1 MNGFVS
7 SHSLLFHLYIGTALT
22 PLPTSHSPVSLW
34 SLSIERM
41 DERRR
46 QRTLRDEA
54 AASGEAELKQQ
65 HIEAVGQGGPPVLRS
80 DSSTLSNSSDSTS
93 ASLREKARRLQ
104 QEALLNRD
112 RATCVRGA
120 QQSFRLKVAEMREQ
134 EAARL
139 LAMAEAADEGVNQAG
154 SVGPLSPAGSDANM
168 TSARGPLMSDIA
180 SLPNMHSPRG
190 AHLQRQQYQQH
201 PPQQEVYG
209 DVCAYQRE
217 AARGSE
223 ASGIGRD
230 GALQQQVI
238 SDTPR
243 EQFEGHATL
252 MGKPMTTGVSM
263 PSQAD
268 QALAEEAAK
277 LRKEA
282 LLCRDKALCCTGAKQ
297 RQLIS
302 LAELKERR
310 AADAIAL
317 MSDPGLH
324 CHQRG
329 EERNLQVQQT
339 PRRAAGELRGRVN
352 PRGDSGIFDS

>member
-1 MNGFVS
+1 MNGF
-7 SHSLLFHLYIGTALT
+7 
-22 PLPTSHSPVSLW
+22 
-34 SLSIERM
+34 IERM

-190 AHLQRQQYQQH
+190 AEALNEGRIAELLAAAAERRDKATCVKGGKQRALLAMAERLESEAQALADAIRQKQQQMQEPEMQQH
-201 PPQQEVYG
+201 VA
-209 DVCAYQRE
+209 VL
-217 AARGSE
+217 
-223 ASGIGRD
+223 
-230 GALQQQVI
+230 GA
-238 SDTPR
+238 
-243 EQFEGHATL
+243 
-252 MGKPMTTGVSM
+252 
-263 PSQAD
+263 QAD